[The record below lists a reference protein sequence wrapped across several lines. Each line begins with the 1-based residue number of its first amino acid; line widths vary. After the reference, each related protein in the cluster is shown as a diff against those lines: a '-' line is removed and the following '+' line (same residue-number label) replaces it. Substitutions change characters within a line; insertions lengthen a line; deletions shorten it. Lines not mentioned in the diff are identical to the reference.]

1 MISGCQGL
9 REDECIGGTEK
20 IFQDSKTIQQCNGGC
35 MLLNMSELTEYTTPR
50 GKPIVN
56 FGFGVMVMGKENS
69 PAVANM
75 PL

>member
-1 MISGCQGL
+1 
-9 REDECIGGTEK
+9 
-20 IFQDSKTIQQCNGGC
+20 